1 MDIQFDFSLYDSAH
15 FLFAKSGV
23 FGHKQYSY
31 WLFIGKMKNAFR
43 IYQMGVIII
52 SNNKNILKN
61 SFMIQVTN
69 NENLWKHAL
78 CDCSPV
84 VANPKAYV
92 SEEIISRTGQFC
104 ERNPIE
110 PKLVYF

>member
-1 MDIQFDFSLYDSAH
+1 
-15 FLFAKSGV
+15 
-23 FGHKQYSY
+23 
-31 WLFIGKMKNAFR
+31 
-43 IYQMGVIII
+43 
-52 SNNKNILKN
+52 
-61 SFMIQVTN
+61 MIQVTN

-92 SEEIISRTGQFC
+92 SEEIISWTSQFC
-104 ERNPIE
+104 ESNPIE

>member
-1 MDIQFDFSLYDSAH
+1 MDIQFDFSLYDSAY
-15 FLFAKSGV
+15 FFSQNLVFSDINSTRTDYLSAKWKMLLG
-23 FGHKQYSY
+23 
-31 WLFIGKMKNAFR
+31 FIR
-43 IYQMGVIII
+43 WGVIII

>member
-1 MDIQFDFSLYDSAH
+1 
-15 FLFAKSGV
+15 
-23 FGHKQYSY
+23 
-31 WLFIGKMKNAFR
+31 
-43 IYQMGVIII
+43 
-52 SNNKNILKN
+52 
-61 SFMIQVTN
+61 MIQVTN

-78 CDCSPV
+78 YDCSLV